1 MSDRRNAVI
10 PCDAE
15 GEAELFMSSAAPVQ
29 GSENK
34 LVFKVLAANK

>member
-29 GSENK
+29 GSERTSLFLK
-34 LVFKVLAANK
+34 C

>member
-1 MSDRRNAVI
+1 VSDRRKTVI

-29 GSENK
+29 GSDRRSSFLK
-34 LVFKVLAANK
+34 C